1 MGKEII
7 QEHLAEARIGY
18 PKLNDLV
25 VENNIQK
32 IAGTID
38 VIDDEGRYWDSYHVL
53 IIIPDKYPNDLPVL
67 IETSKKI
74 ERHIDWHIIGEGICC
89 LSTQSKMFYELK
101 DDITLLRWL
110 DKFAHP
116 YLANHVYKLKTG
128 RYANE
133 EFSHG
138 TLGIIEGWNQILH
151 SNDTKQTLSL
161 LKRMA
166 GIESMAFNQLC
177 FCNSGKKYK
186 RCYLLNEVAHRMNI
200 PLYQIMNDIKTIE
213 RFI

>member
-38 VIDDEGRYWDSYHVL
+38 VIDDEGRYWDSYDVL
-53 IIIPDKYPNDLPVL
+53 IIIPDKYPNSLPVL

-74 ERHIDWHIIGEGICC
+74 ERHIDWHIISEGICC
-89 LSTQSKMFYELK
+89 LSTQSTMFYELK
-101 DDITLLRWL
+101 GDITLLRWL

-128 RYANE
+128 SYANE

-138 TLGIIEGWNQILH
+138 TLGIIEGWKQILH
-151 SNDTKQTLSL
+151 SNNTKQTLSL

-166 GIESMAFNQLC
+166 GIESMALNQLC